1 MGMNGSTG
9 TPLAEPMRMRNPVR
23 LGLVSVTLAFA
34 ALVSFPPQARGAGA
48 LDLSAF
54 NLFTV
59 EQDVEIGR
67 ESAAEAEKQLT
78 LLGDASVD
86 RYLNQ
91 IVARLAAATP
101 GADYPYQ
108 IKGVNDAAINAFALP
123 GGPMYANRGLIVA
136 SRSEAELAGVIAHEM
151 AHVALRHGTHQ
162 ASTAYIAEAGIGIL
176 GGLLGDSAGS
186 SSQMLAA
193 VGGLGLNAAFLK
205 FGRDDEHEADSL
217 GAEIMAASGYDPNA
231 MADFF
236 ALLRAEGQR
245 DPSALQ
251 VFFSGHPPS
260 AERETRIR
268 ALAKTLPRAR
278 QSEVG
283 GFSNIV
289 ARLNRMPAT
298 SAKALTPQT
307 QARSSVAATGTPVAV
322 RSAAPSAKF
331 ATYAHQSGDFNV
343 VHPSNWKVYAARN
356 GYATSIAPAG
366 GIVKTKKGAQA
377 MVYGVVI
384 NRYEPFEGEASRRG
398 RRKSIRLAN
407 ASDDLVK
414 QVLRANPYLS
424 GPAASPKKE
433 KIDGRS
439 ARSVTLAGRS
449 PVTGDDERVVV
460 FTRSL
465 PDNQVIYGLLVAP
478 EREYA
483 VALPVFE
490 RMMRTLE
497 MKNGTPASRRG
508 G

>member
-1 MGMNGSTG
+1 
-9 TPLAEPMRMRNPVR
+9 MRNPVQLR
-23 LGLVSVTLAFA
+23 WALVTLAVAGF
-34 ALVSFPPQARGAGA
+34 VSLPPAARGAGA

-67 ESAAEAEKQLT
+67 ESAAEAERTLT

-91 IVARLAAATP
+91 IVALLATQTP
-101 GADYPYQ
+101 GADYPYRIQ
-108 IKGVNDAAINAFALP
+108 AVNDAAINAFSLP

-136 SRSEAELAGVIAHEM
+136 ARSEGELAGVVAHEM

-176 GGLLGDSAGS
+176 GGLLGDSAGDS
-186 SSQMLAA
+186 TQMLAS

-205 FGRDDEHEADSL
+205 FGRDDEHEADQL
-217 GAEIMAASGYDPNA
+217 GAEIMAASGYDPDA

-251 VFFSGHPPS
+251 VFFSDHPPS

-268 ALAKTLPRAR
+268 ALAKTLPRGR
-278 QSEVG
+278 SREIG
-283 GFSNIV
+283 GHANVV
-289 ARLNRMPAT
+289 ARLKGIPAT

-307 QARSSVAATGTPVAV
+307 QARSSLAAAGTPVAV
-322 RSAAPSAKF
+322 RAVAPSAKF
-331 ATYAHQSGDFNV
+331 ATYAHRSGDFNV
-343 VHPSNWKVYAARN
+343 VHPANWTVYAARN

-398 RRKSIRLAN
+398 RRKSIRLAS

-424 GPAASPKKE
+424 GPDASARKE
-433 KIDGRS
+433 KIGGRS

-449 PVTGDDERVVV
+449 PVTGDGERVVV

-465 PDNQVIYGLLVAP
+465 PDDQVIYGLLVAP

-483 VALPVFE
+483 VALPIFE

-497 MKNGTPASRRG
+497 IKDGTAASSRRG